1 MTDMTSRRYVIAA
14 GVSAL
19 LGIPRHLRG
28 DAPSGHSKQQGDL
41 QGGGG
46 QDGVARL
53 SNPFVAGRDRM
64 RPTEYDNDPFIIAV
78 EERIKCN
85 CGCAHS
91 LYVCRTTDF
100 NCGFW
105 QDLHAEVISYA
116 QEELSAQEI
125 IDRYVARHGEQYLM
139 APSPEGFNLA
149 AYLLPGAVI
158 TTAGA
163 IITWFLVRR
172 HRLAAVPIGPAASP
186 PRGVS
191 AEDAARLEDEL
202 QRLDV

>member
-1 MTDMTSRRYVIAA
+1 MNRRHAIAA
-14 GVSAL
+14 GVLAVAGL
-19 LGIPRHLRG
+19 PRRARAVAVHTH
-28 DAPSGHSKQQGDL
+28 AL
-41 QGGGG
+41 QGGAPQELGT
-46 QDGVARL
+46 QDDVARL
-53 SNPFVAGRDRM
+53 SNPFVAGRDRA
-64 RPTEYDNDPFIIAV
+64 RPTEFDNDPFIIAV

-116 QEELSAQEI
+116 QQEMSAREI

-139 APSPEGFNLA
+139 APPPEGFNLTG
-149 AYLLPGAVI
+149 YLVPGAVI
-158 TTAGA
+158 STIGT

-172 HRLAAVPIGPAASP
+172 HRMAAVEVPGGGRYPTAV
-186 PRGVS
+186 GVS
-191 AEDAARLEDEL
+191 AADAARLEEEL